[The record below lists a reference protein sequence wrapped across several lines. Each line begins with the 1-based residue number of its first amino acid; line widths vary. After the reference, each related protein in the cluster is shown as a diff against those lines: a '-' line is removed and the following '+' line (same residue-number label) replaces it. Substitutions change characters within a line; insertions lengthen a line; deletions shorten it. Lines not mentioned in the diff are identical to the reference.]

1 MKKPANKETHKDAF
15 LQRLKEAT
23 LEVINDTATSR
34 RDKNVAIANGA
45 KLLQIEHRIAP
56 GDEGDFFG

>member
-1 MKKPANKETHKDAF
+1 MKRPANKETHKDAF
-15 LQRLKEAT
+15 LERLKQAT
-23 LEVINDTATSR
+23 LEVINDHATSR
-34 RDKNVAIANGA
+34 RDKNQAVANGA